1 MAWNTNVDQFFV
13 DGCGRCPLG
22 GTPDCKVHLWPTELE
37 VLRGLLLESDLHEES
52 KWGFPCYTLQGKNV
66 LMLGVFNDYC
76 SISFFKG
83 ALIENDFG
91 LLVKPGPNSQ
101 AARLIKFTSMDQIVQ
116 QESEIKDLIQQA
128 IDIEKAGR
136 IVEFKKNPEPIP
148 EELLGQFNEDPA
160 FESAFLALTPG
171 RQRGYILHIGQ
182 AKQAKTRLAR
192 IEKYKPMI
200 MSGIGLHDKYQ
211 RKKR

>member
-1 MAWNTNVDQFFV
+1 
-13 DGCGRCPLG
+13 
-22 GTPDCKVHLWPTELE
+22 
-37 VLRGLLLESDLHEES
+37 
-52 KWGFPCYTLQGKNV
+52 
-66 LMLGVFNDYC
+66 MLGVFNDYC